1 MKNLTYNQ
9 TGDLEMG
16 SKGQLPLDFFES
28 VGIEMAGHQMCSSL
42 NCFPGLQKR
51 VLQHVWC
58 LSVSYFVYLV
68 SVDPDI
74 GEIDGK

>member
-1 MKNLTYNQ
+1 M
-9 TGDLEMG
+9 
-16 SKGQLPLDFFES
+16 
-28 VGIEMAGHQMCSSL
+28 V
-42 NCFPGLQKR
+42 
-51 VLQHVWC
+51 QHVWC